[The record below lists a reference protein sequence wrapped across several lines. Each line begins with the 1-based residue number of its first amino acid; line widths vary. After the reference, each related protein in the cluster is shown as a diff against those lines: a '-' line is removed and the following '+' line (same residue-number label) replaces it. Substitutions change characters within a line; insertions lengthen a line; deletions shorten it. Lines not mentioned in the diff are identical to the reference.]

1 VREETRLNLG
11 LPCIGTGSLLA
22 LGGAYAW
29 LEQLPTR
36 QALMVIGAGLLL
48 AVAGLALVWPTL
60 EAPRGDDRP
69 R

>member
-11 LPCIGTGSLLA
+11 LPCIGTGALLA

-36 QALMVIGAGLLL
+36 QALVVIVSGLLL
-48 AVAGLALVWPTL
+48 AFAGLAVVWPTL
-60 EAPRGDDRP
+60 EAPPDDRP
-69 R
+69 K